1 MATTDVLWLDAMR
14 RHNAAYQQ
22 FLRAERMQPSD
33 VAHHL
38 FLRDSRAGQEVV
50 KTYDALR
57 MATRADI
64 SEIPVQARAVLLE
77 SSRMSGASGVRDGF
91 TSIPPGYENA
101 KTSVSPTAKTS
112 WNPEWD
118 NAKTSIPPNAKT
130 SFNPEWENAKTS
142 WNPEWDNAKT
152 SFNPEWENAKTSIS
166 PNAKTSFNPE
176 WENAIT
182 RNPRGVGYGG
192 RLSEDDIISGFTGE
206 NPYAR
211 YVVKPEFN
219 AALEY
224 GSEFK
229 LPPLARVSRGI
240 MPVLAEGL
248 HYLGGIAGP
257 AMMLH
262 QVKQEGDERN
272 RQADE
277 HYRRTHPTGPVR
289 TGPPE
294 PTYLSEGK
302 PQPRQADGYWIDP
315 TAVERQRAMRR
326 YTQSTRN
333 N

>member
-33 VAHHL
+33 VAHSL
-38 FLRDSRAGQEVV
+38 FLRDSRAGQEII
-50 KTYDALR
+50 KTYDDLR

-77 SSRMSGASGVRDGF
+77 SSRMSGAGGVRDGF

-101 KTSVSPTAKTS
+101 KTSVSPNAKTSWNPEWDTAKTRSNPKPPIYPDAEPLQPEPWEQAVYRPRAAKTS

-118 NAKTSIPPNAKT
+118 NAKTSV
-130 SFNPEWENAKTS
+130 
-142 WNPEWDNAKT
+142 
-152 SFNPEWENAKTSIS
+152 S

-182 RNPRGVGYGG
+182 ENPRGVGYGG
-192 RLSEDDIISGFTGE
+192 RIGEDAILDGFTGE

-211 YVVKPEFN
+211 FVAKKDFTP
-219 AALEY
+219 ALEY
-224 GSEFK
+224 GGEFK
-229 LPPLARVSRGI
+229 MPPLARVSRGI

-262 QVKQEGDERN
+262 QVRQEADQRERDIERYQN
-272 RQADE
+272 R
-277 HYRRTHPTGPVR
+277 HHVSG
-289 TGPPE
+289 

-302 PQPRQADGYWIDP
+302 PQPRQADGYWIDNS
-315 TAVERQRAMRR
+315 AVERQRAMRR